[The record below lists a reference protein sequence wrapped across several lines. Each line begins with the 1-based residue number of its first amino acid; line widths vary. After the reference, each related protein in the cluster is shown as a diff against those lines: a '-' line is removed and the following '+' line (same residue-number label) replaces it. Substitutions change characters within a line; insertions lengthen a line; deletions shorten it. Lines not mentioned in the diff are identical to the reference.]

1 MKKNAKIIKYH
12 YSCILI
18 CFCAGTIL
26 SIITLI
32 IQNICFNIFLLYLVA
47 FFFTLF
53 NSFVFKRFGRVFFAV
68 FAGIIFGVLRT
79 DKINRD
85 RAEAA
90 EMIGQTYVLEL
101 IISNTP
107 RVKNGSWR
115 FESDSLLIGGEKK
128 QISSY
133 ISLPT
138 GDFSLE
144 SGDKLILR
152 AAPSAG
158 FGKYDLY
165 LSRPELIL
173 LSKPDPPSF
182 FLRLRVLFSKKLEQ
196 LFGAENQDELAL
208 ALGYL
213 TGEKSYMSDR
223 LSEELKIA
231 GLSHIVVASGFHLG
245 ILVSLAKNSFG
256 KLSRFGAI
264 FASAL
269 VIICFVSIAGLSASI
284 LRAAL
289 ISGLSLFAWY
299 FGRKFH
305 PGRLLLLAMVISL
318 IYNPLYVLDVAWQ
331 LSFASFAGLLL
342 LVPLFKKFFYDSEKL
357 NFIADSILQSTAAQ
371 LCCLPLSIYNFG
383 SFSVLGLVSN
393 LLVSPSIPVVMLL
406 SVLCVIFAPVIGL
419 GDLLII
425 VTKALLGF
433 HLTVIE
439 KLASLKFGYFSL
451 ESGNILTLLLVLIP
465 TLLFLYLKLRTKFDF
480 RPLYVRPPLLE
491 KSRKYGRIYL
501 C

>member
-1 MKKNAKIIKYH
+1 MAYYAQIKSIKIELKP
-12 YSCILI
+12 
-18 CFCAGTIL
+18 
-26 SIITLI
+26 
-32 IQNICFNIFLLYLVA
+32 Q
-47 FFFTLF
+47 
-53 NSFVFKRFGRVFFAV
+53 K
-68 FAGIIFGVLRT
+68 
-79 DKINRD
+79 
-85 RAEAA
+85 
-90 EMIGQTYVLEL
+90 MIGRTCVVEL
-101 IISNTP
+101 VISNTP

-115 FESDSLLIGGEKK
+115 FESDSFLINREKK
-128 QISSY
+128 RVSSY
-133 ISLPT
+133 ISLPV
-138 GDFSLE
+138 GDYSLE
-144 SGDKLILR
+144 SGDKLTLR
-152 AAPSAG
+152 AVPSTG
-158 FGKYDLY
+158 FEKYDLY

-173 LSKPDPPSF
+173 ISKPDPPSF
-182 FLRLRVLFSKKLEQ
+182 FLRLRTFFSKKLEQ
-196 LFGAENQDELAL
+196 LFGAESQDELAL

-213 TGEKSYMSDR
+213 TGEKSYMSEE
-223 LSEELKIA
+223 LSEKLKIA

-245 ILVSLAKNSFG
+245 ILVGLAKNSFG

-269 VIICFVSIAGLSASI
+269 VIICFMSIAGLSASI

-305 PGRLLLLAMVISL
+305 PGRLLLLAMAISL

-371 LCCLPLSIYNFG
+371 LCCLPFSIFSFG
-383 SFSVLGLVSN
+383 SFSILGLISN

-406 SVLCVIFAPVIGL
+406 SVLSVVLAPVPGL
-419 GDLLII
+419 EDLI
-425 VTKALLGF
+425 VAATKTLLRF
-433 HLTVIE
+433 HLAVIE

-451 ESGNILTLLLVLIP
+451 ESGNILAFLLVLVPI
-465 TLLFLYLKLRTKFDF
+465 LLFLYLKLRTKFDF
-480 RPLYVRPPLLE
+480 RPLYVRPPILE
-491 KSRKYGRIYL
+491 KSRKYGRIYS